1 MNENAKNTEK
11 VEKAEFIHGT
21 TYGAIE
27 ETIKSLRNLQFS
39 SGLTRRENRLIGK
52 LIRVLE
58 ESLGDGP
65 KPWDD

>member
-1 MNENAKNTEK
+1 MNENAYNTK
-11 VEKAEFIHGT
+11 KAEFIRGT
-21 TYGAIE
+21 TYEAME
-27 ETIKSLRNLQFS
+27 ETLNSLQKLHFS
-39 SGLTRRENRLIGK
+39 SGLTRREKRLIGK